1 MKQMKRPAPDPAP
14 SLRAPLIVR
23 GSGQPLSSLVS
34 PPSFP
39 GVPMLDLTGRTALV
53 TGSTQGIGRA
63 VAERLVAA
71 GASVV
76 VSARTARDVEST
88 AATLAADARG
98 TVVGIPADVG
108 AYMDCERLVAE
119 SVAALGGLD
128 ILVNNAGLG
137 IMKPITEM
145 QWEEWRAQID
155 VNMGGVWACTRAAI
169 PHLREAG
176 AREAGAWVI
185 NIGSLA
191 GRNAF
196 AGGTGY
202 NASKFGL
209 LGMTEAMMLDLRQ
222 LGIRVSLVMPG
233 SVNTDFGRHPA
244 TPGRGWK
251 LEAAD
256 CAEAVMQLLAYPKGA
271 HVSRIE
277 MRPAMPPQK

>member
-1 MKQMKRPAPDPAP
+1 
-14 SLRAPLIVR
+14 
-23 GSGQPLSSLVS
+23 
-34 PPSFP
+34 
-39 GVPMLDLTGRTALV
+39 MLDLSGRTALV
-53 TGSTQGIGRA
+53 TGSTKGIGRA

-71 GASVV
+71 GASVA
-76 VSARTARDVEST
+76 VSARTARDVE
-88 AATLAADARG
+88 ATVEELSEGARG
-98 TVVGIPADVG
+98 SVIGIPADVG

-128 ILVNNAGLG
+128 ILVNNAGIG
-137 IMKPITEM
+137 VMKSISEM
-145 QWEEWRAQID
+145 TWDEWRAQID
-155 VNMGGVWACTRAAI
+155 VNLGGVWACTRAAI

-176 AREAGAWVI
+176 AQEGGAWVI

-191 GRNAF
+191 SRNPF

-222 LGIRVSLVMPG
+222 LGIRVSIVMPG
-233 SVNTDFGRHPA
+233 SVNTDFGAHPA
-244 TPGRGWK
+244 EAGRGWK
-251 LEAAD
+251 LEAED

-277 MRPAMPPQK
+277 MRPAMPPRK